1 MVILDGYTVNPGD
14 NPWTELEKL
23 GDLTVFDR
31 TPVSKIIERCIDA
44 DIVSTNKVLFP
55 KEIINGL
62 PKLKFISVLATG
74 YNTID
79 LEAAA
84 KQGVIVSNVPGYSPP
99 SVAQHVIA
107 MLLNFSNNVSLHNTA
122 IKNGEWS
129 THKDFCFWKA
139 PLFELQGKKIGIVG
153 FGDIGSKVAA
163 LANAF
168 GMEVLAYAPRPK
180 TEPSYSPFK
189 FVELDELFAESDV
202 ISLHCPLTDS
212 NKHFV
217 NSGLLSTMKK
227 SGILINTARG
237 QLINEQDLADSLH
250 NGTIGGAALDVVEI
264 EPILP
269 NNPLL
274 KSPNTVITPH
284 IAWATL
290 EARSRLTKTTVE
302 NVAAFIKGAPVNV
315 VGKVITKD
323 V

>member
-23 GDLTVFDR
+23 GNLTIFDR
-31 TPVSKIIERCIDA
+31 TPPSKIIERCIDA
-44 DIVSTNKVLFP
+44 DILFTNKVLFP
-55 KEIINGL
+55 KEIITAL

-74 YNTID
+74 YNTVD
-79 LEAAA
+79 LDAAA
-84 KQGVIVSNVPGYSPP
+84 EQGIIVSNVPGYSPP

-122 IKNGEWS
+122 VKNGEWS
-129 THKDFCFWKA
+129 TQKDFCFWKA
-139 PLFELQGKKIGIVG
+139 PLIELQNKKMGIVG
-153 FGDIGSKVAA
+153 FGGIGSKVAA

-180 TEPSYSPFK
+180 TPPSYSPFK
-189 FVELDELFAESDV
+189 FVELDELFVKSDV
-202 ISLHCPLTDS
+202 ISLHCPLTED

-217 NSGLLSTMKK
+217 NSALLNTMKK
-227 SGILINTARG
+227 NAILINTARG
-237 QLINEQDLADSLH
+237 QLINELDLAKALH
-250 NGTIGGAALDVVEI
+250 NGTLGGAALDVVEI

-274 KSPNTVITPH
+274 QSPNTVITPH

-290 EARSRLTKTTVE
+290 EARNRLTKTTVE
-302 NVAAFIKGAPVNV
+302 NVAAFIKGAPINV
-315 VGKVITKD
+315 VGKVK
-323 V
+323 